1 MTSRKQ
7 TLLNLEAQNGILMD
21 EILTKELEL
30 QKIMDILR
38 SLRGRC
44 RNTEFA
50 IERIR
55 DGADIE

>member
-55 DGADIE
+55 DGADLE